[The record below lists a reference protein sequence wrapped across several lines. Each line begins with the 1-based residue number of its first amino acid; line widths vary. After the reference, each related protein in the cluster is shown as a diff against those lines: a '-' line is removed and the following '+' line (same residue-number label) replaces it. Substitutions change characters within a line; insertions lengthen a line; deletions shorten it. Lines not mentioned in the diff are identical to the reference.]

1 MERLVGVLFDKF
13 AILNTRG
20 KFLCC
25 KAFVRVLFH
34 LSSKGAV
41 LRSFLSEIGMCMR
54 ICTEV
59 IKRTVFRLFHLS
71 LSALCSDGGWYLEF
85 HTLSDHQQNN
95 FSLMCDSNVHC
106 IDHLSFKDDFTFHF
120 LQFTKVSSELV
131 HIQLFWT
138 RFVRSVNDKLFYSG

>member
-95 FSLMCDSNVHC
+95 FSLMCDSNLHC
-106 IDHLSFKDDFTFHF
+106 IDHLSFKDDSLLFTFYSLPRSHQN
-120 LQFTKVSSELV
+120 LFTSS
-131 HIQLFWT
+131 
-138 RFVRSVNDKLFYSG
+138 YSGRGLSEV